1 MSQNCCTK
9 CGAIVDYQ
17 LNDKTYIYKYKRY
30 RFFFICRDCSVL
42 FASLFQL
49 KIKDDMDIAYDD
61 YDSETG
67 MGFELDD

>member
-9 CGAIVDYQ
+9 CGILVDYQ
-17 LNDKTYIYKYKRY
+17 LNDRTYIYKYKRY

-42 FASLFQL
+42 FSTMFQL
-49 KIKDDMDIAYDD
+49 KIADDYNDN

-67 MGFELDD
+67 MGFELEED